1 MRFSFIF
8 RIKQPLQFLVAN
20 YYLVVV
26 DDKIAMALG
35 LKVLGQSVFEFVK
48 IFKGSSSSCQGENF
62 RKPSK
67 F

>member
-48 IFKGSSSSCQGENF
+48 IFKGSSNSCQGENF